1 MRTADTTDLDDAD
14 KAVLAML
21 LHQVNAADPVP
32 LSARV
37 QRLRAILTK
46 LEPPSTTAAAL
57 RDIKPIPCARAGR
70 TTERRPGE
78 HEPS

>member
-1 MRTADTTDLDDAD
+1 MPTTDTNDLDDAD

-21 LHQVNAADPVP
+21 LHQVIAADPVP

-46 LEPPSTTAAAL
+46 LEPPSTTAAPL
-57 RDIKPIPCARAGR
+57 PGINPLPSARAFR
-70 TTERRPGE
+70 TVERRPGE
-78 HEPS
+78 DEPS

>member
-1 MRTADTTDLDDAD
+1 MPTDTTDLDDAD

-21 LHQVNAADPVP
+21 LHQVIAADPVP

-46 LEPPSTTAAAL
+46 LEPPSTTAARL
-57 RDIKPIPCARAGR
+57 SDIKPLPCARAFR
-70 TTERRPGE
+70 TVERSPGE
-78 HEPS
+78 DEPS